1 MHEDA
6 EEEAEEVWSTIK
18 QYDPVRP
25 STTQYDPVRPSV
37 AVPGYLRNGNSRVI
51 QLDHGWQ

>member
-25 STTQYDPVRPSV
+25 STTQYDPVLQYQAISGTGIV
-37 AVPGYLRNGNSRVI
+37 GSYNSTMVGN
-51 QLDHGWQ
+51 D